1 MSAIRHH
8 GLPAS
13 ANNRKQSPG
22 FLKRMTQWPV
32 CRSALKVSL
41 VVGTI
46 LDIRNNGEQLWSN
59 QPVPWWHVGTNTLV
73 PFRVARYRA
82 ARNDARW
89 QCEG

>member
-1 MSAIRHH
+1 MSDIRHH

-13 ANNRKQSPG
+13 TTDAQQSPG

-41 VVGTI
+41 GV
-46 LDIRNNGEQLWSN
+46 S
-59 QPVPWWHVGTNTLV
+59 
-73 PFRVARYRA
+73 RYSA

-89 QCEG
+89 QGEG